1 MRRGGGAWPRLNL
14 LARSGGFVGL
24 GLTGAAAALT
34 LAACGLA
41 HPLPTS
47 GAPASAIAATRSPRV
62 AVIRTARVSVYG
74 VPETVFTDG
83 AGRTLYWFAD
93 DGPHQIAC
101 TVGCRL
107 AWGPVLTRGDRIA
120 IPGGEPP
127 RSFSVVAGPNGHQV
141 EYRGHPLYTS
151 DQDTGPRQANG
162 QGFDDNWYV
171 VTPSLRAGASSGP
184 SW

>member
-1 MRRGGGAWPRLNL
+1 MRQVGGAWLGLSLP
-14 LARSGGFVGL
+14 ARSGGWVGL

-34 LAACGLA
+34 LAACGPV
-41 HPLPTS
+41 HPLRTR
-47 GAPASAIAATRSPRV
+47 GAPASAVAAARSPRV
-62 AVIRTARVSVYG
+62 AVILTARVRVYG
-74 VPETVFTDG
+74 VLETVFTDG

-93 DGPHQIAC
+93 DRPHQIAC

-107 AWGPVLTRGDRIA
+107 AWGPVLTRGDRIT
-120 IPGGEPP
+120 IPRGAPP
-127 RSFSVVAGPNGHQV
+127 RSFSVVAGPNGRQV

-171 VTPSLRAGASSGP
+171 VTPGLRAGASSGP